1 MGSVAVNVVEVE
13 GSVGEG
19 RTERVADMEGIDDVT
34 EELAVTDCS
43 ETEREGE

>member
-19 RTERVADMEGIDDVT
+19 RTERVVDMEGTDNDA
-34 EELAVTDCS
+34 EELAVTDRS
-43 ETEREGE
+43 EAEREGE